1 MGGSVRDSV
10 LRSAPEGL
18 RLIQQHVLPEC
29 RVGDSVVF
37 VFVCLCVFLFSCFF
51 SSSLQQEV
59 MYVESRK
66 KRSMDSES
74 WEFCGRPSDD
84 KLETVSGTVYS
95 LNQQGDLYGE
105 FLE

>member
-1 MGGSVRDSV
+1 
-10 LRSAPEGL
+10 
-18 RLIQQHVLPEC
+18 
-29 RVGDSVVF
+29 
-37 VFVCLCVFLFSCFF
+37 
-51 SSSLQQEV
+51 
-59 MYVESRK
+59 MYVESRE